1 MNIAKIAD
9 QLKRHEGVRLAVY
22 DDATGKPIHAGDT
35 LKGHPT
41 IGVGRLLTDARGLNT
56 AEIEMLLA
64 NDIDVVIDELNREI
78 PWWNDMNEA
87 RQAVMIN
94 LCFNLGWPR
103 LSGFKNMLAACEKG
117 LYEKA
122 ADEMQ
127 DSNWYD
133 QVGLR
138 GVELVNQMRTGRF
151 DDLD

>member
-41 IGVGRLLTDARGLNT
+41 IGVGRLLTDARGLTT

-64 NDIDVVIDELNREI
+64 NDIDVVIDELNREV
-78 PWWNDMNEA
+78 PWWNEMNEA

-138 GVELVNQMRTGRF
+138 GVELVDQMRTGRF

>member
-22 DDATGKPIHAGDT
+22 DDATGKPVHAGDT
-35 LKGHPT
+35 LQGHPT

-64 NDIDVVIDELNREI
+64 NDIDVVINELNREI
-78 PWWNDMNEA
+78 PWWNEMNEA
-87 RQAVMIN
+87 RQACMIN

-103 LSGFKNMLAACEKG
+103 LSSFKNMLSAAEKG
-117 LYEKA
+117 SYETA
-122 ADEMQ
+122 ADEMV
-127 DSNWYD
+127 DSIWFE

-138 GVELVNQMRTGRF
+138 GVELSEQMRTGQWQE
-151 DDLD
+151 

>member
-1 MNIAKIAD
+1 M
-9 QLKRHEGVRLAVY
+9 
-22 DDATGKPIHAGDT
+22 
-35 LKGHPT
+35 
-41 IGVGRLLTDARGLNT
+41 GRLLTDARGLTT

-64 NDIDVVIDELNREI
+64 NDIDVVIDELNREV
-78 PWWNDMNEA
+78 PWWNEMNEA

-138 GVELVNQMRTGRF
+138 GVELVDQMRTGRF